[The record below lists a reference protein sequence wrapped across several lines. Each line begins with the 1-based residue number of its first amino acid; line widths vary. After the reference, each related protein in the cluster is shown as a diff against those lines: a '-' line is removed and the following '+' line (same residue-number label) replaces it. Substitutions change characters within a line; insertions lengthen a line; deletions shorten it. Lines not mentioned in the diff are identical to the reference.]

1 MAGLSSAQMAKIDS
15 ALKRANTR
23 IARLEDAFGRD
34 SSTFKNQISVFEKG
48 GLNKYTGESSSEHWK
63 LDKSKI
69 MKDIRSGKLNYDQA
83 NEILRN
89 ASGVQITPGGEVTE
103 SRFGGFKTRKEIY
116 EETLEAIESGAYDL
130 SRFEDENGFIN
141 INKRV
146 LNAIAEELNA
156 IAESFQTEYEDS
168 PLSNAEMKKDPQ
180 LSDLFSSD
188 HGGTRSKRQLTYNEL
203 QLMANRLAEI
213 RNDFEKERLQGKAN
227 SDYLANKPE
236 E

>member
-1 MAGLSSAQMAKIDS
+1 MAGLSSAQLAKIDS

-23 IARLEDAFGRD
+23 IARLEDAFGSQ

-48 GLNKYTGESSSEHWK
+48 GLNKYVGESASGHWK
-63 LDKSKI
+63 LDKGMI

-89 ASGVQITPGGEVTE
+89 SAGVQITPGGEVSQ

-116 EETLEAIESGAYDL
+116 EETLESIESGSYDL
-130 SRFEDENGFIN
+130 SKYQDENGFIN
-141 INKRV
+141 LNKKI
-146 LNAIAEELNA
+146 LAEIAEDLNA

-168 PLSNAEMKKDPQ
+168 PLTNSEMKSDPQ
-180 LSDLFSSD
+180 LSELFSSD
-188 HGGTRSKRQLTYNEL
+188 HGGSRSKRQLTYNEL
-203 QLMANRLAEI
+203 QQMANRLAELKA
-213 RNDFEKERLQGKAN
+213 DFEKERAAGKQN